1 MLIELSELELRYAAL
16 RVRDSG
22 RAARMRASLAA
33 DGQQSAVSVIAHSD
47 AGQQRFVLID
57 GYLRVQA
64 TRVLAR
70 DVIEAVVLP
79 LAEADALITAH
90 RLEEVGRRS
99 ALEDGWLLEELIARH
114 GLSQQELSKRLSRSH
129 SWVCRRL
136 ALVHLVPELAQAAVR
151 DGFVPA
157 QAAMKYLVP
166 LSRDKRDA
174 CERIVQHLDF
184 QHEPAVTE
192 REVGR
197 LYLHWRLGDAEQ
209 RKRIE
214 TQPRLFLR
222 VEAATQP
229 DAKSDTQ
236 RLIGELNAMSGLCHR
251 ARRRITEGKVD
262 LGHRGLRR
270 AFREAQRGFQT
281 VTEHMTEE
289 SHARPVHAHGDPAPR
304 GGGPRSAVDCE
315 GAEAVT

>member
-1 MLIELSELELRYAAL
+1 MLIELNELELRYAAL
-16 RVRDSG
+16 RVRDGG
-22 RAARMRASLAA
+22 RTARMRASLAA

-136 ALVHLVPELAQAAVR
+136 ALVHLVPELAQ
-151 DGFVPA
+151 
-157 QAAMKYLVP
+157 
-166 LSRDKRDA
+166 
-174 CERIVQHLDF
+174 
-184 QHEPAVTE
+184 
-192 REVGR
+192 
-197 LYLHWRLGDAEQ
+197 
-209 RKRIE
+209 
-214 TQPRLFLR
+214 
-222 VEAATQP
+222 
-229 DAKSDTQ
+229 
-236 RLIGELNAMSGLCHR
+236 
-251 ARRRITEGKVD
+251 GKVD
-262 LGHRGLRR
+262 LSHRGLRR

-281 VTEHMTEE
+281 VTEAHDGGVSCSTCTRARRPCASRRRATECG
-289 SHARPVHAHGDPAPR
+289 RLR
-304 GGGPRSAVDCE
+304 RR
-315 GAEAVT
+315 

>member
-16 RVRDSG
+16 RVRDGG

-33 DGQQSAVSVIAHSD
+33 DGQQSAVIVIAHADSH
-47 AGQQRFVLID
+47 RFVLID

-79 LAEADALITAH
+79 LTEADALITAH

-114 GLSQQELSKRLSRSH
+114 GLSQQDMTKRLSRSA

-136 ALVHLVPELAQAAVR
+136 ALVHLVPEIAQAAVR

-166 LSRDKRDA
+166 LSRDKRTA

-197 LYLHWRLGDAEQ
+197 LYRYWRLGDAEQ
-209 RKRIE
+209 RKQIE

-222 VEAATQP
+222 VEAAHAARRQERHAAAYRRAECHQRALPSRPTP
-229 DAKSDTQ
+229 DHRRQSRPRPPRSAPRAARSAARFSDGDRAHDGGVSCST
-236 RLIGELNAMSGLCHR
+236 CTR
-251 ARRRITEGKVD
+251 ARRSCVSRRRATECG
-262 LGHRGLRR
+262 RLRR
-270 AFREAQRGFQT
+270 R
-281 VTEHMTEE
+281 
-289 SHARPVHAHGDPAPR
+289 
-304 GGGPRSAVDCE
+304 
-315 GAEAVT
+315 